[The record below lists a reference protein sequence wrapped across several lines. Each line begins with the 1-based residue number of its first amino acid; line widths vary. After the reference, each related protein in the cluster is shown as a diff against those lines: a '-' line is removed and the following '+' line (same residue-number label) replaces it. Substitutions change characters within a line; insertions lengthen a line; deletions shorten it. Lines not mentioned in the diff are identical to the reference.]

1 VDVVEVSRIRRAG
14 ERTGEAFLRRVF
26 TPGERSYC
34 NGFPDPWPHLASRFS
49 AKESVIKALGFTA
62 DPLEIEVIRPGSG
75 PPGVLLHGAAR
86 RVATERGILDLRI
99 SMSHSGNIAVATA
112 LALGRA

>member
-1 VDVVEVSRIRRAG
+1 VVEVSRVRRAG

-26 TPGERSYC
+26 TPGELSYC
-34 NGFPDPWPHLASRFS
+34 RGFPDPWPHLASRFC

-62 DPLEIEVIRPGSG
+62 DPLEIEVTRPGSG
-75 PPGVLLHGAAR
+75 PPGVLLRGRAR
-86 RVATERGILDLRI
+86 RDAEERGILDLKI
-99 SMSHSGNIAVATA
+99 SMSHSGDIAVATA